1 MSEASPI
8 NGQSPGPTDMLHH
21 DHYDDD
27 QIRAIFSWVKSV
39 AVVGASADPTKA
51 SYFVVKYL
59 LSKGFRVIPVNPKL
73 AGQTLLDQ
81 PVYASLADL
90 PDAPD
95 MVDIFRNAS
104 AAGAVTD
111 EAIAVGAKLVWM
123 QLGVRND
130 DAARRAEAAGLTVIM
145 NRCPKIEYQRLFG
158 EIGRIGINS
167 NQLVTRK
174 QPLKRTFKKL
184 M

>member
-1 MSEASPI
+1 MSDASATP
-8 NGQSPGPTDMLHH
+8 DMSHH
-21 DHYDDD
+21 DTYSDEF
-27 QIRAIFSWVKSV
+27 IRAVLDKVKSV
-39 AVVGASADPTKA
+39 ALVGASADPTKA
-51 SYFVVKYL
+51 SYFVMKYL
-59 LSKGFRVIPVNPKL
+59 LSKGYRVIPVNPRL

-81 PVYASLADL
+81 PVFASLADL
-90 PDAPD
+90 PEAPD

-104 AAGAVTD
+104 AADGVTD
-111 EAIAVGAKLVWM
+111 EAIAAGAKMVWM

-130 DAARRAEAAGLTVIM
+130 AAARRAEAAGLTVIM

-167 NQLVTRK
+167 NQLVTKK